1 MRKTTS
7 AAVGLAVLITAA
19 AGLIIFILLLNRND
33 SLRAESFGDAAD
45 YLSERGVE
53 VIFQL
58 EKEITIPKEFGD
70 VYERYNELQ
79 RESGFDISP
88 HRGHSAKLYVF
99 SVPARPDAHA
109 HVIVCCG
116 KIIGGDISSAS
127 LSGSM
132 EALPK

>member
-7 AAVGLAVLITAA
+7 AAAGLAVLITAA
-19 AGLIIFILLLNRND
+19 AGLIIFILLLNRSE
-33 SLRAESFGDAAD
+33 SLRAEGFGDAAD

-88 HRGHSAKLYVF
+88 HRGHSARLYVF
-99 SVPARPDAHA
+99 SAPARPDAQA